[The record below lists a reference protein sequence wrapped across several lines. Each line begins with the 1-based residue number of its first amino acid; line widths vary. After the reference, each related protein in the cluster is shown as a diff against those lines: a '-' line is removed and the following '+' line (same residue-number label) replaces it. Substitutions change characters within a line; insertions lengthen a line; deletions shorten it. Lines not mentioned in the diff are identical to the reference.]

1 MNSIIPF
8 LSGMVFGA
16 AAASF
21 LILVFL
27 LGGRNDNENKNDN
40 NF

>member
-16 AAASF
+16 AAASL
-21 LILVFL
+21 LILAIL
-27 LGGRNDNENKNDN
+27 LGGQNDNENEE
-40 NF
+40 